1 MTGRR
6 DARSGAVAIGAVASS
21 TIAGPSPSPTF
32 DMRGEYSSGMST
44 SPLALPEPW
53 TLVADAYTAEMEPQF
68 ALYARDALALAA
80 LPVGAR
86 VLDVATGPGTLAML
100 AAGAGHTVSAIDFS
114 PSMIDNFRA
123 RLAAPGAPAI
133 DVRVGDGQALPFDDA
148 TFDGAFSMFGLM
160 FFPDRAVGFRELRR
174 VLRPG
179 GRAIVS
185 SWAPFLG
192 VFSTLFET
200 IRALLPDVPFAGGKP
215 PLGTADEMSAEMAAA
230 GFGGVTVHTVAHTL
244 RAPSLAQFWASV
256 QRTNVQL
263 VLLQRRLGAERWAEV
278 GAGIHDRL
286 RAQLGDGEVSAVG
299 TAFLGVGTR

>member
-1 MTGRR
+1 
-6 DARSGAVAIGAVASS
+6 
-21 TIAGPSPSPTF
+21 
-32 DMRGEYSSGMST
+32 MST

-68 ALYARDALALAA
+68 ALYAGDALALAA

-123 RLAAPGAPAI
+123 RLAVPGAPAI

-148 TFDGAFSMFGLM
+148 AFDGAFSMFGLM
-160 FFPDRAVGFRELRR
+160 FFPDRAAGFRELRR

-179 GRAIVS
+179 GRAVVS

-192 VFSTLFET
+192 VFATLFET

-263 VLLQRRLGAERWAEV
+263 VLLQRRLGGERWAEV
-278 GAGIHDRL
+278 GAGIYDRL
-286 RAQLGDGEVSAVG
+286 RAQLGEGEVSAVG